1 MLNGLRSMIN
11 LSFTFTASPPVSSQL
26 WLITRNSGPTGVSG
40 DILFSTGVVKK
51 TTAASLPC

>member
-1 MLNGLRSMIN
+1 MLNGLRSILIN
-11 LSFTFTASPPVSSQL
+11 LSFTASPPVSSQL
-26 WLITRNSGPTGVSG
+26 WLITRNSGLTGVSG